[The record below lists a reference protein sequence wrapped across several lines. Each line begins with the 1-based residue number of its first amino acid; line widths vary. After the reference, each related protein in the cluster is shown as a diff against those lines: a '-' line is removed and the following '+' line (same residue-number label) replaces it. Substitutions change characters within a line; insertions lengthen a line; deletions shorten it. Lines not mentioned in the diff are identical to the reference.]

1 MKYLLRIVEFRLKP
15 GSQDEMYYTDYKG
28 ELFIGSKNNVTI
40 GEIYPV
46 EVDPKRV
53 GGHYYR
59 IISWCDF
66 QECN

>member
-1 MKYLLRIVEFRLKP
+1 MKYLLRIVEFRMKP

-28 ELFIGSKNNVTI
+28 ELFIGPPKKVTI

-59 IISWCDF
+59 IISWGDF
-66 QECN
+66 QESS

>member
-1 MKYLLRIVEFRLKP
+1 MAKVLKAAKENPVDVE
-15 GSQDEMYYTDYKG
+15 DEMYYTDYKG
-28 ELFIGSKNNVTI
+28 ELFIGPKNNVTI

-53 GGHYYR
+53 GSHYYR

-66 QECN
+66 QESS